1 MNLCSDHFIKRV
13 QRSFISKSDFY
24 CDFQYISYPKQALI
38 FEEGFSLKGV
48 YLILSGVCKISK
60 MSSNGKYQIIQFLKE
75 KTFLGIRSTLNNEPT
90 NLKAETLTQMK
101 VCFVPKE
108 YLFDQLNSD
117 IEFSKSLMKILAQ
130 YIKEAD
136 NKIVS
141 LGNKKLEER
150 LATFLL
156 YLHTEFYNTSQDGYP
171 FYLKREEIAN
181 YIGVA
186 TESMIR
192 MLKNFEQKNLIGLEG
207 RKIILKDRIELER
220 IAKGLT

>member
-1 MNLCSDHFIKRV
+1 
-13 QRSFISKSDFY
+13 
-24 CDFQYISYPKQALI
+24 
-38 FEEGFSLKGV
+38 
-48 YLILSGVCKISK
+48 
-60 MSSNGKYQIIQFLKE
+60 
-75 KTFLGIRSTLNNEPT
+75 
-90 NLKAETLTQMK
+90 
-101 VCFVPKE
+101 
-108 YLFDQLNSD
+108 
-117 IEFSKSLMKILAQ
+117 MKILAQ

-207 RKIILKDRIELER
+207 RKIILKDRMELER

>member
-1 MNLCSDHFIKRV
+1 
-13 QRSFISKSDFY
+13 
-24 CDFQYISYPKQALI
+24 
-38 FEEGFSLKGV
+38 
-48 YLILSGVCKISK
+48 
-60 MSSNGKYQIIQFLKE
+60 
-75 KTFLGIRSTLNNEPT
+75 
-90 NLKAETLTQMK
+90 
-101 VCFVPKE
+101 
-108 YLFDQLNSD
+108 
-117 IEFSKSLMKILAQ
+117 MKILAQ
-130 YIKEAD
+130 YIKDAD

-156 YLHTEFYNTSQDGYP
+156 YLHTEFYNPSQDDYL

-192 MLKNFEQKNLIGLEG
+192 MLKNFEQKNLICLEG
-207 RKIILKDRIELER
+207 RKIILKNRMELGR